1 MNKLIYLLW
10 PRRPMEPAQR
20 RTTLLEACAP
30 KLLESGARYL
40 SMNIDDDFATTPSP
54 TPTTRFTDPFVAEV
68 NVWVDDMKVR
78 KDLESVLLDAEEGH
92 EDEDREA
99 RQCRLERRPQPE
111 GSPVGQIGDHLVAN
125 KMRIYDWDGRLTEHN
140 AASIIAERG
149 AGKRVAMIGHFPFAE
164 RLAPVCG
171 ELWVFERGDGRREGD
186 FADDMVDELLPQA
199 EVVAVTSTTII
210 NRTLPGLLGL
220 VRPDAF
226 VLLLG
231 PSTPLTPRLFDHGID
246 LLCGTLI
253 VDPAA
258 VLRAVEQGAVTSQI
272 RGVRR
277 VCLWPD

>member
-1 MNKLIYLLW
+1 M
-10 PRRPMEPAQR
+10 
-20 RTTLLEACAP
+20 
-30 KLLESGARYL
+30 
-40 SMNIDDDFATTPSP
+40 IDAMP
-54 TPTTRFTDPFVAEV
+54 TIDTIRDTI
-68 NVWVDDMKVR
+68 
-78 KDLESVLLDAEEGH
+78 LDAAAAGA
-92 EDEDREA
+92 DA
-99 RQCRLERRPQPE
+99 R
-111 GSPVGQIGDHLVAN
+111 LVAVRVGPHWTAVETSLGSGIASTLRSESHLHGN
-125 KMRIYDWDGRLTEHN
+125 LPIAGAGSLHEKTPWELAGRLRSTSPPEAALGLAAANALFGPPDGRLTEHN

-171 ELWVFERGDGRREGD
+171 ELWVFERGDGRRESD

-253 VDPAA
+253 VDPVA

-277 VCLWPD
+277 VCLWPE